1 MKTPNTRKVAHIARP
16 NFAGSCCAPPV
27 ILVRR
32 PMTALAAAK
41 GPAFDKLFLE
51 GMIQHHGGA
60 LVMVRDLLKAPG
72 AAQEA
77 EIGDFASHVDADQRM
92 EIIRMSAMLDT
103 LKGIKR

>member
-1 MKTPNTRKVAHIARP
+1 
-16 NFAGSCCAPPV
+16 
-27 ILVRR
+27 
-32 PMTALAAAK
+32 
-41 GPAFDKLFLE
+41 
-51 GMIQHHGGA
+51 
-60 LVMVRDLLKAPG
+60 MVRDLLKAPG